1 MMLRNARRGLGLGL
15 ALCASVA
22 LSGAALAQGDAAEK
36 AVSARQAGFKQIGS
50 SFKAINDELKRGKP
64 DMGAVATAAGRLQGH
79 AAQVPTW
86 FPRGSGVESGA
97 KTAARAEIWSDAAGF
112 ADAAANLKAQTE
124 RLAALARAGDPA
136 ATRKQAAQVGAA
148 CKTCHTK
155 YREAD

>member
-1 MMLRNARRGLGLGL
+1 MGLGLY
-15 ALCASVA
+15 ASVA

-64 DMGAVATAAGRLQGH
+64 DMAAVATAATRLETH

-86 FPRGSGVESGA
+86 FPRGSGAESGA
-97 KTAARAEIWSDAAGF
+97 KTAARAEVWRDAAGF
-112 ADAAANLKAQTE
+112 ADAAANLRAQTD
-124 RLAALARAGDPA
+124 RLAALASAGDVA

-148 CKTCHTK
+148 CKACHTK
-155 YREAD
+155 YREED

>member
-1 MMLRNARRGLGLGL
+1 VGLGLY
-15 ALCASVA
+15 ASVA

-64 DMGAVATAAGRLQGH
+64 DMAAVATATARLETH

-97 KTAARAEIWSDAAGF
+97 KTAARAEVWGDAAGF
-112 ADAAANLKAQTE
+112 ADAAANLRAQTD
-124 RLAALARAGDPA
+124 RLAALASAGDVA

-148 CKTCHTK
+148 CKACHTK
-155 YREAD
+155 YREED

>member
-1 MMLRNARRGLGLGL
+1 MGLGLY
-15 ALCASVA
+15 ASVA

-64 DMGAVATAAGRLQGH
+64 DMAAVATATARLETH

-97 KTAARAEIWSDAAGF
+97 KTAARAEVWGDAAGF
-112 ADAAANLKAQTE
+112 ADAAANLRAQTD
-124 RLAALARAGDPA
+124 RLAALASAGDVA

-148 CKTCHTK
+148 CKACHTK
-155 YREAD
+155 YREED